1 MKEDLYST
9 VQSSFLCPKIH
20 SAITACRCQYFCRLE
35 DTVYCP
41 WWSQTHNISLYV
53 QRPQEKS
60 PSMVL
65 QQFSLDGVKWGVYSE
80 VSARQFLGL
89 VSVSFIKLLQALP
102 GAIYIYIL
110 VVWLQTPALM

>member
-1 MKEDLYST
+1 
-9 VQSSFLCPKIH
+9 
-20 SAITACRCQYFCRLE
+20 
-35 DTVYCP
+35 
-41 WWSQTHNISLYV
+41 
-53 QRPQEKS
+53 
-60 PSMVL
+60 MVL

-102 GAIYIYIL
+102 GAIYIYIHIYIL